1 MCGFSGYATIDGIV
15 KKDFLI
21 KMKNIKT
28 IIKKIESVD
37 VVLILAALLYVTF
50 LCFQIPKMF

>member
-1 MCGFSGYATIDGIV
+1 
-15 KKDFLI
+15 
-21 KMKNIKT
+21 MKNIKT

-50 LCFQIPKMF
+50 LCFQILKMF

>member
-1 MCGFSGYATIDGIV
+1 M
-15 KKDFLI
+15 KK
-21 KMKNIKT
+21 IKT